1 MIRIFI
7 VLLAVNFLNAQ
18 ESNNLGSLLYKEV
31 IANVETEPV
40 FAGDDAADDMCVLEN
55 FNNPEKS
62 LIISSDKK
70 YGIIVYDLDG
80 VKLYDY
86 EVGRINN
93 VDILPSRSI
102 QNKYIVAGTNRTYN
116 SIDIYSFNSKGEL
129 ENLILRKE
137 IPSLKDVYGVTF
149 YRDEFNTYLFISD
162 KKGNVEQWSYNN
174 DEVNSEVK
182 FVRKL
187 RFSSLVEGLVADES
201 KGKIYMGQERK
212 GIWELNAS
220 PKLEEDK
227 KLIFKKNK
235 YFKPDF
241 EGLTIRDDGD
251 GKGYLI
257 TSVQGSNG
265 YLIIDRNSLKA
276 KMFFRIIDGNK
287 IDGTTETD
295 GIDVSSIKTSKFP
308 NGFFIAHGISR
319 VLSIL
324 QSIIFTLGSILIFLG
339 AFLVYQ

>member
-1 MIRIFI
+1 MIRIFL

-18 ESNNLGSLLYKEV
+18 EPNNLGSLLYKEV

-40 FAGDDAADDMCVLEN
+40 FAGDVAADDMCVLEN

-308 NGFFIAHGISR
+308 NGFFIAQDDDNDGLNQNFKL
-319 VLSIL
+319 VDWNK
-324 QSIIFTLGSILIFLG
+324 IIN
-339 AFLVYQ
+339 

>member
-1 MIRIFI
+1 MIRIFL

-18 ESNNLGSLLYKEV
+18 EPNNLGSLLYKEV

-308 NGFFIAHGISR
+308 NGFFIAQDDDNDGLNQNFKL
-319 VLSIL
+319 VDWNKIL
-324 QSIIFTLGSILIFLG
+324 K
-339 AFLVYQ
+339 

>member
-7 VLLAVNFLNAQ
+7 VLLAVNFLKAQ
-18 ESNNLGSLLYKEV
+18 EPNNLGSLLYKEV

-55 FNNPEKS
+55 FSNPEKS

-308 NGFFIAHGISR
+308 NGFFIAQDDDNDGLNQNFKL
-319 VLSIL
+319 VDWNK
-324 QSIIFTLGSILIFLG
+324 IIN
-339 AFLVYQ
+339 

>member
-1 MIRIFI
+1 MIRVFI

-18 ESNNLGSLLYKEV
+18 EPINLGSLLYKEV

-149 YRDEFNTYLFISD
+149 YRDDFNTYLFISD

-308 NGFFIAHGISR
+308 NGFFIAQDDDNDGLNQNFKL
-319 VLSIL
+319 VDWNK
-324 QSIIFTLGSILIFLG
+324 IIN
-339 AFLVYQ
+339 

>member
-1 MIRIFI
+1 MYRILI
-7 VLLAVNFLNAQ
+7 VLFSISSLNAQ
-18 ESNNLGSLLYKEV
+18 GPNDLGSLLYKEV
-31 IANVETEPV
+31 TANVETEPV

-55 FNNPEKS
+55 FNNPESS

-70 YGIIVYDLDG
+70 YGIIVYDLEG

-93 VDILPSRSI
+93 VDILPSRSF

-116 SIDIYSFNSKGEL
+116 SIDIYLFNSKGEL

-174 DEVNSEVK
+174 DEVNSEIK

-187 RFSSLVEGLVADES
+187 KFSSLVEGLVADES
-201 KGKIYMGQERK
+201 KGKIYIGQERK
-212 GIWELNAS
+212 GIWELNAFPS
-220 PKLEEDK
+220 FDSQK
-227 KLIFKKNK
+227 KLIFKKSKN
-235 YFKPDF
+235 YKPDF
-241 EGLTIRDDGD
+241 EGLALRDDGN
-251 GKGYLI
+251 GEGYLI
-257 TSVQGSNG
+257 ASVQGSNG
-265 YLIIDRNSLKA
+265 YLIIDRKSLDA
-276 KMFFRIIDGNK
+276 KIFFRIIDGDK

-295 GIDVSSIKTSKFP
+295 GIDVTSIKTSKFP
-308 NGFFIAHGISR
+308 NGFFIAQDDDNDGLNQNFKL
-319 VLSIL
+319 VDWNKIL
-324 QSIIFTLGSILIFLG
+324 K
-339 AFLVYQ
+339 

>member
-1 MIRIFI
+1 MYRILI
-7 VLLAVNFLNAQ
+7 VLFSISCLNAQ
-18 ESNNLGSLLYKEV
+18 EPKSLGSLLYKEV
-31 IANVETEPV
+31 TANVETEPV

-55 FNNPEKS
+55 FNNPESS

-70 YGIIVYDLDG
+70 YGIIVYDLEG

-93 VDILPSRSI
+93 VDILPSRSF

-116 SIDIYSFNSKGEL
+116 SIDIYLFNSKGEL

-174 DEVNSEVK
+174 DEVNSEIK

-187 RFSSLVEGLVADES
+187 KFSSLVEGLVADES
-201 KGKIYMGQERK
+201 KGKIYIGQERK
-212 GIWELNAS
+212 GIWELNAFPS
-220 PKLEEDK
+220 FDSQK
-227 KLIFKKNK
+227 KLIFKKSKN
-235 YFKPDF
+235 FKPDF
-241 EGLTIRDDGD
+241 EGLALRDDGN
-251 GKGYLI
+251 GEGYLI
-257 TSVQGSNG
+257 ASVQGSNG
-265 YLIIDRNSLKA
+265 YLIIDRKSLDA
-276 KMFFRIIDGNK
+276 KIFFRIIDGDK

-295 GIDVSSIKTSKFP
+295 GIDVTSIKTSKFP
-308 NGFFIAHGISR
+308 NGFFIAQDDDNDGLNQNFKL
-319 VLSIL
+319 VDWNKIL
-324 QSIIFTLGSILIFLG
+324 K
-339 AFLVYQ
+339 

>member
-1 MIRIFI
+1 MYRILI
-7 VLLAVNFLNAQ
+7 VLFSISSLNAQ
-18 ESNNLGSLLYKEV
+18 GPNDLGSLLYKEV
-31 IANVETEPV
+31 TANVETEPV

-55 FNNPEKS
+55 FNNPESS

-70 YGIIVYDLDG
+70 YGIIVYDLEG

-93 VDILPSRSI
+93 VDILPSRSF

-116 SIDIYSFNSKGEL
+116 SIDIYLFNSKGEL

-174 DEVNSEVK
+174 DEFNSEIK

-187 RFSSLVEGLVADES
+187 KFSSLVEGLVADES
-201 KGKIYMGQERK
+201 KGKIYIGQERK
-212 GIWELNAS
+212 GIWELNAFPS
-220 PKLEEDK
+220 FDSQK
-227 KLIFKKNK
+227 KLIFKKSKN
-235 YFKPDF
+235 FKPDF
-241 EGLTIRDDGD
+241 EGLALRDDGN
-251 GKGYLI
+251 GEGYLI
-257 TSVQGSNG
+257 ASVQGSNG
-265 YLIIDRNSLKA
+265 YLIIDRKSLDA
-276 KMFFRIIDGNK
+276 KIFFRIIDGDK

-295 GIDVSSIKTSKFP
+295 GIDVTSIKTSKFP
-308 NGFFIAHGISR
+308 NGFFIAQDDDNDGLNQNFKL
-319 VLSIL
+319 VDWNKIL
-324 QSIIFTLGSILIFLG
+324 K
-339 AFLVYQ
+339 

>member
-1 MIRIFI
+1 MYRILI
-7 VLLAVNFLNAQ
+7 VLFSISSLNAQ
-18 ESNNLGSLLYKEV
+18 GPNDLGSLLYKEV
-31 IANVETEPV
+31 TANVETEPV

-55 FNNPEKS
+55 FNNPESS

-70 YGIIVYDLDG
+70 YGIIVYDLEG

-93 VDILPSRSI
+93 VDILPSRSF

-116 SIDIYSFNSKGEL
+116 SIDIYLFNSKGEL

-174 DEVNSEVK
+174 DEVNSEII

-187 RFSSLVEGLVADES
+187 KFSSLVEGLVADES
-201 KGKIYMGQERK
+201 KGKIYIGQERK
-212 GIWELNAS
+212 GIWELNAFPS
-220 PKLEEDK
+220 FDSQK
-227 KLIFKKNK
+227 KLIFKKSKN
-235 YFKPDF
+235 FKPDF
-241 EGLTIRDDGD
+241 EGLALRDDGN
-251 GKGYLI
+251 GEGYLI
-257 TSVQGSNG
+257 ASVQGSNG
-265 YLIIDRNSLKA
+265 YLIIDRKSLLPKI
-276 KMFFRIIDGNK
+276 FFRIIDGDK

-308 NGFFIAHGISR
+308 NGFFIAQDDDNDGLNQNFKL
-319 VLSIL
+319 VDWNK
-324 QSIIFTLGSILIFLG
+324 IIK
-339 AFLVYQ
+339 

>member
-1 MIRIFI
+1 MYRILI
-7 VLLAVNFLNAQ
+7 VLFSISSLNAQ
-18 ESNNLGSLLYKEV
+18 GPNDLGSLLYKEV
-31 IANVETEPV
+31 TANVETEPV

-55 FNNPEKS
+55 FNNPESS

-70 YGIIVYDLDG
+70 YGIIVYDLEG

-93 VDILPSRSI
+93 VDILPSRSF

-116 SIDIYSFNSKGEL
+116 SIDIYLFNSKGEL

-174 DEVNSEVK
+174 DEVNSEIK

-187 RFSSLVEGLVADES
+187 KFSSLVEGLVADES
-201 KGKIYMGQERK
+201 KGKIYIGQERK
-212 GIWELNAS
+212 GIWELNAFPS
-220 PKLEEDK
+220 FDSQK
-227 KLIFKKNK
+227 KLIFKKSKN
-235 YFKPDF
+235 FKPDF
-241 EGLTIRDDGD
+241 EGLALRDDGN
-251 GKGYLI
+251 GEGYLI
-257 TSVQGSNG
+257 ASVQGSNG
-265 YLIIDRNSLKA
+265 YLIIDRKSLDA
-276 KMFFRIIDGNK
+276 KIFFRIIDGDK

-308 NGFFIAHGISR
+308 NGFFIVQDDDNDGLNQNFKL
-319 VLSIL
+319 VDWNK
-324 QSIIFTLGSILIFLG
+324 IIN
-339 AFLVYQ
+339 

>member
-1 MIRIFI
+1 MIRIFL

-18 ESNNLGSLLYKEV
+18 EPNNLGSLLYKEV

-137 IPSLKDVYGVTF
+137 IPILKDVYGVTF

-308 NGFFIAHGISR
+308 NGFFIAQDDDNDGLNQNFKL
-319 VLSIL
+319 VDWNK
-324 QSIIFTLGSILIFLG
+324 IIN
-339 AFLVYQ
+339 